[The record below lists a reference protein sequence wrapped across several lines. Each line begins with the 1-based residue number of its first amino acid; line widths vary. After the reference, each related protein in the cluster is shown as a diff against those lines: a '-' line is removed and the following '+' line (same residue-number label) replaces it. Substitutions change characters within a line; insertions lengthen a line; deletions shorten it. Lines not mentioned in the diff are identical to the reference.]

1 MGSSLSLDL
10 DSEFVNFTRNNSS
23 SFQGRMFLSFEEK
36 PSLPIINY
44 GNNYGNIH
52 IHNSN
57 ILRYFR
63 RIRHGTV
70 KLEPV
75 LPQANTFII

>member
-1 MGSSLSLDL
+1 
-10 DSEFVNFTRNNSS
+10 
-23 SFQGRMFLSFEEK
+23 MFLSFEGK
-36 PSLPIINY
+36 LSLSII
-44 GNNYGNIH
+44 NYGNIH

-57 ILRYFR
+57 TLRYFR
-63 RIRHGTV
+63 GIRHGTV

>member
-1 MGSSLSLDL
+1 MGNSLSLDL
-10 DSEFVNFTRNNSS
+10 DSEFINFICSNSS
-23 SFQGRMFLSFEEK
+23 SFQGLMFLSFEGK
-36 PSLPIINY
+36 PSLPII
-44 GNNYGNIH
+44 NYGNIH

-57 ILRYFR
+57 IVRYFR
-63 RIRHGTV
+63 GIRHGTV

>member
-1 MGSSLSLDL
+1 
-10 DSEFVNFTRNNSS
+10 
-23 SFQGRMFLSFEEK
+23 MFLSFEEK

>member
-10 DSEFVNFTRNNSS
+10 DSEFVNFTCNNSS

-44 GNNYGNIH
+44 GTVRYG
-52 IHNSN
+52 
-57 ILRYFR
+57 
-63 RIRHGTV
+63 HGTV